1 MTHVLEHMM
10 LPLLVAT
17 DVSSPPGIRIVL
29 RLVPALMATQ
39 VEQTM
44 PHTKSTFAKAL
55 SKRST
60 TINLGMEDADPTE
73 PAGSWTGRACALTT
87 VALLWDVCKR

>member
-1 MTHVLEHMM
+1 MTHVLAHMM
-10 LPLLVAT
+10 LPLLVAV
-17 DVSSPPGIRIVL
+17 DVSSPPGTSIVR

-44 PHTKSTFAKAL
+44 PHTRSTFAKAL

-60 TINLGMEDADPTE
+60 MINLGMEDAEPAE
-73 PAGSWTGRACALTT
+73 PAGSWTGRACAFTI
-87 VALLWDVCKR
+87 VALF